1 MYEGERL
8 NSHTHLAGG
17 LLTLLGICLLLAKAL
32 STGNPAMVIGF
43 SIYGAATLG
52 MFVSS
57 TAYHSVSGPRKVFLR
72 KIDHVA
78 IFVMTAGTYTPFCL
92 GPLRSDIG
100 TPLLLAVW
108 GLAMLGL
115 VLEFTLAQRTRA
127 PSLLLYFA
135 MSFLSIATFPGLE
148 RALGT
153 AAVFWIK
160 GGFALYA
167 VGFLFYA
174 LDKKFRRRHLHGV
187 WHLFV
192 IAAAFCHYVCMYEF
206 VLKRP

>member
-1 MYEGERL
+1 VYQGERL

-17 LLTLLGICLLLAKAL
+17 LLTVLGVCCLLAAAL
-32 STGNPAMVIGF
+32 STGSPALVLGC
-43 SIYGAATLG
+43 SIYGATTLG
-52 MFVSS
+52 MFLAS
-57 TAYHSVSGPRKVFLR
+57 TAYHSVSGPRKVLLR

-78 IFVMTAGTYTPFCL
+78 IFVMTAGTFTPFCI
-92 GPLRSDIG
+92 GPLREGIG

-108 GLAMLGL
+108 GLAIIGL
-115 VLEFTLAQRTRA
+115 VLEFTLAQRTRL
-127 PSLLLYFA
+127 PSFFLYFA
-135 MSFLSIATFPGLE
+135 MSFLSIATFPGIE

-153 AAVFWIK
+153 AAVLWIK

-167 VGFLFYA
+167 VGFVFYV
-174 LDKKFRRRHLHGV
+174 LDKKFRGRHLHGV

-192 IAAAFCHYVCMYEF
+192 IAGAFCHYVCIFEY